1 MLLKMRMISVPFV
14 VQKHADFVTTGMLL
28 AKRCIHATGSCYS
41 NQRDYY
47 EVLGV
52 PKNAS
57 QDEIKKA
64 FHACKTSSDGLFF
77 LFWHLAITISCSLW
91 GIVLL
96 VGSLMELGKLA
107 KKYHPDANEN
117 NPFAKSKF
125 QEIRDAY
132 EVCSFGWIVKL
143 CEILRRGLSMTCRGS
158 ENVDYNTGGAEG
170 FRYAYHTHFSG
181 SFLKIFSEEKVDGH
195 QKTVSYQESP
205 IMSTYLVAVVIGL
218 FDYVED
224 HTSDGMVI
232 PYVLLTILPY
242 FMVLT
247 IFPRL
252 VDLPFEK
259 FQMAL
264 AHILQL
270 CMDSLD
276 GSAHTGPA
284 LSPVEVLVAIHEIV
298 PERDGLAL
306 KKACLLSS

>member
-1 MLLKMRMISVPFV
+1 MLLKMRIISVPFV
-14 VQKHADFVTTGMLL
+14 IQKHADFATTGTLL
-28 AKRCIHATGSCYS
+28 AKRCIHAAGSCYS

-77 LFWHLAITISCSLW
+77 LFWHLAITISCPLW

-107 KKYHPDANEN
+107 KKYHPDANKN

-132 EVCSFGWIVKL
+132 E
-143 CEILRRGLSMTCRGS
+143 ILRDSKKRAQYDMEALNFYILKISKY
-158 ENVDYNTGGAEG
+158 YNTGGAEG
-170 FRYAYHTHFSG
+170 FRYAYQTHFSC
-181 SFLKIFSEEKVDGH
+181 SFHKIFSEEKVDGH

-205 IMSTYLVAVVIGL
+205 IMSTYLVAVIGL

-224 HTSDGMVI
+224 HTSDGMV
-232 PYVLLTILPY
+232 LP
-242 FMVLT
+242 

-252 VDLPFEK
+252 VDLPSEK
-259 FQMAL
+259 FHMAL
-264 AHILQL
+264 AHILQ
-270 CMDSLD
+270 

-284 LSPVEVLVAIHEIV
+284 LVSVEVLVALGRRENPNLGKVENSTMDANYGEVRINLTMARI
-298 PERDGLAL
+298 A
-306 KKACLLSS
+306 KKVTLVG

>member
-14 VQKHADFVTTGMLL
+14 IQKHADFATTGMLL

-64 FHACKTSSDGLFF
+64 FHAMR
-77 LFWHLAITISCSLW
+77 
-91 GIVLL
+91 IVLL
-96 VGSLMELGKLA
+96 VESLMELGKLA
-107 KKYHPDANEN
+107 KKYHPDANKN
-117 NPFAKSKF
+117 NPFAKSEF

-132 EVCSFGWIVKL
+132 E
-143 CEILRRGLSMTCRGS
+143 ILQDSKKRAQYDMEALNFYILKISKY
-158 ENVDYNTGGAEG
+158 YNTGGAEG
-170 FRYAYHTHFSG
+170 FRYAYQTHFSG
-181 SFLKIFSEEKVDGH
+181 SFHKIFFEGKVDGH

-205 IMSTYLVAVVIGL
+205 IMSIYLVAVVIGL

-224 HTSDGMVI
+224 HTSDGMV
-232 PYVLLTILPY
+232 LP
-242 FMVLT
+242 

-252 VDLPFEK
+252 VGLPLEK
-259 FQMAL
+259 FQMTL
-264 AHILQL
+264 PHILQ
-270 CMDSLD
+270 

-284 LSPVEVLVAIHEIV
+284 LTPVQVLDAIHEIV

-306 KKACLLSS
+306 KKACLLTF